1 MTSPNFIVKVC
12 GITRRE
18 DAVVASEAGASAL
31 GFIFYPKSPRFVAP
45 ELAAKLGE
53 GLPVW
58 KVGVFVNESPALI
71 ASVMSAALLDIAQIY
86 GGEPPPHTRV
96 WKAFR
101 VEDSFDASRA
111 IGADAVLLDGLANGN
126 LFDWSIARDT
136 VRQHPALKVI
146 VAGGLN
152 AANVTEAV
160 RAVRPWGVDASSS
173 LETSP
178 GVKDHAKLR
187 RFVTMA
193 LEAAKEEY

>member
-1 MTSPNFIVKVC
+1 MTSPGFIVKVC

-18 DAVVASEAGASAL
+18 DAVLAAQAGASAI

-58 KVGVFVNESPALI
+58 KVGVFVNESPAMI
-71 ASVMSAALLDIAQIY
+71 ASVMSAALLDVVQIY

-101 VEDSFDASRA
+101 VQHSFDGSHAT
-111 IGADAVLLDGLANGN
+111 GAEALLLDGLANGN
-126 LFDWSIARDT
+126 SFDWSIARDT
-136 VRQHPALKVI
+136 VRQHPQLKVI

-152 AANVTEAV
+152 AANVAEAV
-160 RAVRPWGVDASSS
+160 RTVRPWGVDASSS

-178 GVKDHAKLR
+178 GVKDHAKVR
-187 RFVTMA
+187 QFVTVA
-193 LEAAKEEY
+193 LEAAKEEH